1 MGTLVGPP
9 KGKRKRRRTDAPSA
23 HVARIGW
30 ILMTLILDGVLE
42 YAACIDRFGISRRE
56 FQRDLLKVREI
67 GKGHGFAVSR
77 ITGGRV
83 FLHTSDRRVARLKAE
98 SSHVMATL
106 NRIAAALGGPIEREM
121 RTSVGEDQVDQRRGF
136 LHVRE
141 AVPSDQER
149 VSGVFAFL
157 KDAAAGP
164 ARVEFSYTPARG
176 ARAVR
181 RVEPYHVVARSGRY
195 YLVGYD
201 RARRD
206 WRYFALDAISGPM
219 RKDGTFD
226 PKPVPERFL
235 AERAVGWI
243 RGSTTIDVTI
253 RFTPVVAAAITART
267 WQQGQRVVELPDG
280 GAEVIFTVDDIGESV
295 RWALGFGAEAVV
307 VAPPEA
313 VAFGRELANRIAR
326 AYADVGVA
334 ERKKMTG

>member
-1 MGTLVGPP
+1 MGTSVRRLR
-9 KGKRKRRRTDAPSA
+9 GKRPRRRTDAPSA

-30 ILMTLILDGVLE
+30 ILLTLMFDGVLE

-56 FQRDLLKVREI
+56 FQRDMLKVREI

-83 FLHTSDRRVARLKAE
+83 FLHASNTRVERLSAKGSDVL
-98 SSHVMATL
+98 ATL
-106 NRIAAALGGPIEREM
+106 RRIAAALGGPIEREM
-121 RTSVGEDQVDQRRGF
+121 RDAVGDGRVDQRRGF

-141 AVPSDQER
+141 AVPSDEER
-149 VSGVFAFL
+149 ISGVFAFL

-181 RVEPYHVVARSGRY
+181 RVEPYHVVARSGRC
-195 YLVGYD
+195 YLIGYD
-201 RARRD
+201 LTRRD

-219 RKDGTFD
+219 RKEGQFN

-235 AERAVGWI
+235 ADRAVGWI
-243 RGSTTIDVTI
+243 RGSATIDVTI
-253 RFTPVVAAAITART
+253 RLSPVVAAAVTART
-267 WQQGQRVVELPDG
+267 WQEGQRIVALPDG
-280 GAEVIFTVDDIGESV
+280 GAEIIFAVDDLGESV
-295 RWALGFGAEAVV
+295 RWALGFGAEALV

-313 VAFGRELANRIAR
+313 VAFARQTAERIAR
-326 AYADVGVA
+326 AYDDEGAA